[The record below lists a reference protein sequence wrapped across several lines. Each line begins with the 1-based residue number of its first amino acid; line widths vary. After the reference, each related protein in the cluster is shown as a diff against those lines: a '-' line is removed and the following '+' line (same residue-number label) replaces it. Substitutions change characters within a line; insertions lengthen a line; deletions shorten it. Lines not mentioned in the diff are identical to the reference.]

1 MVLAMETKAFI
12 DSFLLLFMLLNPFL
26 LSVYLLDLIE
36 QLNLAT
42 FRRALTRGMFISFIV
57 FAVFAI
63 AGDVIFS
70 RVLQVRFAAFLV
82 FGGLVF
88 LVIAV
93 RYVMVGSA
101 AIREL
106 RGSAE
111 HISGSIA
118 MPFLIGPGTV
128 SASVLAGTRQTAF
141 YAVLSIAL
149 ALSTAIVCLLMIKR
163 LHDFVRKRHERL
175 VDRYIDIVG
184 RISALVIGTIAV
196 DMILR
201 GVDIWLVELNDR
213 VLR

>member
-1 MVLAMETKAFI
+1 MDGKAFV

-26 LSVYLLDLIE
+26 LSVYLHDLIE
-36 QLNLAT
+36 KLDQST
-42 FRRALTRGMFISFIV
+42 FRRALVRGMLIS

-63 AGDVIFS
+63 FAVAGDAIFS
-70 RVLQVRFAAFLV
+70 RVLQVRFAAFLI
-82 FGGLVF
+82 FGGVVF
-88 LVIAV
+88 LIIAI
-93 RYVMVGSA
+93 RYVLIGSA

-111 HISGSIA
+111 HVSGSIA

-128 SASVLAGTRQTAF
+128 SASVLAGSRQSALF
-141 YAVLSIAL
+141 AVLSIAVALTAAIL
-149 ALSTAIVCLLMIKR
+149 AVLTIKR
-163 LHDFVRKRHERL
+163 LHDVVRQSHERL

-201 GVDIWLVELNDR
+201 GIDIWLAERNGAAT
-213 VLR
+213 

>member
-1 MVLAMETKAFI
+1 MDGKAFV

-26 LSVYLLDLIE
+26 LSVYLHDLIE
-36 QLNLAT
+36 KLDQST
-42 FRRALTRGMFISFIV
+42 FRHALVRGMLIS

-63 AGDVIFS
+63 FAVAGDAIFS
-70 RVLQVRFAAFLV
+70 RVLQVRFAAFLI
-82 FGGLVF
+82 FGGVVF
-88 LVIAV
+88 LIIAI
-93 RYVMVGSA
+93 RYVLIGSA

-111 HISGSIA
+111 HVSGSIA

-128 SASVLAGTRQTAF
+128 SASVLAGSRQSALF
-141 YAVLSIAL
+141 AVLSIAVALTAAIL
-149 ALSTAIVCLLMIKR
+149 AVLTIKR
-163 LHDFVRKRHERL
+163 LHDVVRQSHERL

-201 GVDIWLVELNDR
+201 GIDIWLAERNGAAT
-213 VLR
+213 

>member
-1 MVLAMETKAFI
+1 MQTKAFV

-36 QLNLAT
+36 QLDGST
-42 FRRALTRGMFISFIV
+42 FRGALVRGMLIS
-57 FAVFAI
+57 FAVFALFAV
-63 AGDVIFS
+63 AGDVVFS

-82 FGGLVF
+82 FGGVVF
-88 LVIAV
+88 LVIGI

-111 HISGSIA
+111 HVSGSIA

-128 SASVLAGTRQTAF
+128 SASVLAGSRQSAP

-149 ALSTAIVCLLMIKR
+149 ALVAAVAALLVIKW
-163 LHDFVRKRHERL
+163 LHDVVRQRDERL
-175 VDRYIDIVG
+175 VNRYIDVVG
-184 RISALVIGTIAV
+184 RISALVIGTISV

-201 GVDIWLVELNDR
+201 GLDIWLAELPGKAA
-213 VLR
+213 